1 MKPFSLPWAFQIV
14 VVLSL
19 AACAS
24 GPAPIVIHED
34 RALSVWLKF
43 DPLSGS
49 GHRHPADIS
58 TARLGAVLSGLRM
71 VPRNAAGGLFGVA
84 KEGDPVFVSTEV
96 ARLAPI
102 LRQAFLKASPR
113 DLVAFYWV
121 GGDRGTGPLITSG
134 GMAFRNGYLYVMLA
148 NARTSPSTKIYETSH
163 EVDTRED
170 PVLPI
175 ARFNFT
181 VGFDP
186 QSALVPRSQ
195 AQDPDATDRYV
206 DPAKVVV
213 IDLAKLSGAQGAG
226 APSAP
231 LSRPVR

>member
-1 MKPFSLPWAFQIV
+1 MKPFALPWTLQIV
-14 VVLSL
+14 VLLSL
-19 AACAS
+19 TACGS

-43 DPLSGS
+43 DPLSGA

-58 TARLGAVLSGLRM
+58 SERLASVLAGLRM
-71 VPRNAAGGLFGVA
+71 MPRNAAGGLFGVA

-96 ARLAPI
+96 SRLAPI

-113 DLVAFYWV
+113 DLVTFYLV
-121 GGDRGTGPLITSG
+121 GGDRATGPLITSG
-134 GMAFRNGYLYVMLA
+134 GLAFRHGYLYVMLA

-175 ARFNFT
+175 ARFNFSA
-181 VGFDP
+181 GFDP
-186 QSALVPRSQ
+186 QAAVVPKGQ
-195 AQDPDATDRYV
+195 AKDPDATDRYI

-213 IDLAKLSGAQGAG
+213 IDLVKLSGAQRAG
-226 APSAP
+226 TPSTPSAP
-231 LSRPVR
+231 PAR